1 MIKVACT
8 SIEFKIK
15 INGLLSDPL
24 TLMLVRQGCLLSM
37 LLYKVVA
44 EILANF
50 THADKRIK
58 RI

>member
-15 INGLLSDPL
+15 TNGLLSDLL

-37 LLYKVVA
+37 LLYNVVT
-44 EILANF
+44 EILASF
-50 THADKRIK
+50 THAEKRIK
-58 RI
+58 GI